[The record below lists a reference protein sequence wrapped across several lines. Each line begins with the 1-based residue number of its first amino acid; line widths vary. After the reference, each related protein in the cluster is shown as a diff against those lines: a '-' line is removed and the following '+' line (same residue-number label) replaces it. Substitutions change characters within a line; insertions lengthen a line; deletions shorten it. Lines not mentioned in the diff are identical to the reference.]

1 MTRTTW
7 AILAACSFWWLAM
20 LHLLAQVP
28 EPPAQRPPYLFPQ
41 GQGQP
46 LPD

>member
-7 AILAACSFWWLAM
+7 AILAACSVWWLAM
-20 LHLLAQVP
+20 LYLLAQAP
-28 EPPAQRPPYLFPQ
+28 EPPAQRPSYLFPQ
-41 GQGQP
+41 GQGLP